1 LATQV
6 KRDYRGAKLDT
17 KTRAMCDYAVKLTRD
32 PASAAEADIV
42 TLRSAGMSDEEIHDA
57 TQVIALFN
65 YYTRLAHA
73 LGVEPENFMPRP
85 PK

>member
-1 LATQV
+1 
-6 KRDYRGAKLDT
+6 
-17 KTRAMCDYAVKLTRD
+17 MCDYAVKLTRD

-42 TLRSAGMSDEEIHDA
+42 TLRGAGLSDEEIHDS

-73 LGVEPENFMPRP
+73 LGVEPEDFMPPP

>member
-1 LATQV
+1 
-6 KRDYRGAKLDT
+6 
-17 KTRAMCDYAVKLTRD
+17 MCEYAVKLTRD
-32 PASAAEADIV
+32 PGSAVEADIV
-42 TLRSAGMSDEEIHDA
+42 TLRTAGLSDEEIHDS

-73 LGVEPENFMPRP
+73 LGVEPEDFMPRP